1 MTSLLI
7 ATYKMKSYKGWSID
21 VYLYIYNNKKN
32 IRIFSMFKGHVIFK
46 RIHSPPFSAVT
57 LCLVLFVNKNQLP
70 IFFFFEYQKQIF
82 NEKLK
87 IKNTHKSQAKELCGI
102 NN

>member
-1 MTSLLI
+1 M
-7 ATYKMKSYKGWSID
+7 
-21 VYLYIYNNKKN
+21 YIYTYTTIKKN
-32 IRIFSMFKGHVIFK
+32 IRIFSMFKWHVIFK

-82 NEKLK
+82 KEKLK
-87 IKNTHKSQAKELCGI
+87 IKKKHTNHKQKNCAELI
-102 NN
+102 IRD